1 MPIDFLEKG
10 KESIGVKRKQMVGQ
24 TLTVQE
30 AYDQFKQ
37 NNLIKGLSEG
47 TLRYYESYS
56 RAFFTFLGDTA
67 QPLTAVT
74 KDTID
79 EYTLYLK
86 GKGTVTDTTVNT
98 ALRMVRAFLYF
109 CMGKGWIPRFSISQI
124 KVTQPVKEPY
134 TNDELA
140 KLLKKPDLKSC
151 TFARYRNWVIV
162 NFLLATGC
170 RAATLVNLRIMDI
183 GLSGGMVFF
192 RHMKARNQQAVP
204 LSKTIVQIL
213 AEYLTYR
220 KGQPSEPLFISEY
233 GNALRVDV
241 LESAIREYNHSC
253 GVEKTSLHLF
263 RHTYAKLF
271 IVAGGDPFR
280 LQKLLGHT
288 DLSMTK
294 RYVALYAD
302 DLKENYDA
310 FNPLE
315 QVSAATKRGTKK
327 KLA

>member
-1 MPIDFLEKG
+1 M
-10 KESIGVKRKQMVGQ
+10 KRKQM
-24 TLTVQE
+24 TEKSLTVQE
-30 AYDQFKQ
+30 AYDQFQ
-37 NNLIKGLSEG
+37 RYNLTKGLSAG
-47 TLRYYESYS
+47 TISYYESYS
-56 RAFFTFLGDTA
+56 RVFFTFLRDTG
-67 QPLTAVT
+67 QPLSSIT

-79 EYTLYLK
+79 DYTLYLK
-86 GKGTVTDTTVNT
+86 GRDTVKDTTVNT
-98 ALRMVRAFLYF
+98 ALRMVRAFLYY
-109 CMGKGWIPRFSISQI
+109 CMERGWMSRFTISQI

-140 KLLKKPDLKSC
+140 RLLKKPDLKSC

-170 RAATLVNLRIMDI
+170 RASTLVNLRIADVD
-183 GLSGGMVFF
+183 LGGGTVFF
-192 RHMKARNQQAVP
+192 RHMKARNQQTVP
-204 LSKTIVQIL
+204 LSKTITQIL
-213 AEYLTYR
+213 EEYLTYR
-220 KGQPSEPLFISEY
+220 DGQPTELLFISEY

-241 LESAIREYNHSC
+241 LENAIREYNHSC
-253 GVEKTSLHLF
+253 GVNKTSLHLF

-271 IVAGGDPFR
+271 IMAGGDPFR

-315 QVSAATKRGTKK
+315 QMTAAKRQGTRK

>member
-1 MPIDFLEKG
+1 M
-10 KESIGVKRKQMVGQ
+10 KRKKMVEKS
-24 TLTVQE
+24 LTVQE
-30 AYDQFKQ
+30 AYDQFQ
-37 NNLIKGLSEG
+37 RYNLTKGLSEG
-47 TLRYYESYS
+47 TVRYYESYS
-56 RAFFTFLGDTA
+56 RAFFKFLGDTG
-67 QPLTAVT
+67 QPLAEVT
-74 KDTID
+74 KATVDD
-79 EYTLYLK
+79 YTLYLK
-86 GKGTVTDTTVNT
+86 GKATVTDTTVNT

-109 CMGKGWIPRFSISQI
+109 CMEQGWIPHFNVPQI
-124 KVTQPVKEPY
+124 RAAQPVKEPY
-134 TNDELA
+134 TNDELV

-183 GLSGGMVFF
+183 DLSGGTAFF
-192 RHMKARNQQAVP
+192 RHMKAGNQQAVP
-204 LSKTIVQIL
+204 LSKTIVHIL
-213 AEYLTYR
+213 EEYLPYR
-220 KGQPSEPLFISEY
+220 NGQPSEPLFISEY

-271 IVAGGDPFR
+271 IMAGGDPFR

-288 DLSMTK
+288 DFAMTK

-302 DLKENYDA
+302 DLKENYDS

-315 QVSAATKRGTKK
+315 QVTAGQKRGVKR

>member
-1 MPIDFLEKG
+1 MIEK
-10 KESIGVKRKQMVGQ
+10 S
-24 TLTVQE
+24 LTVQE
-30 AYDQFKQ
+30 AYDQFQ
-37 NNLIKGLSEG
+37 RYNLTKGLSEG
-47 TLRYYESYS
+47 TIRYYESYS
-56 RAFFTFLGDTA
+56 RAFFKFLGDTS
-67 QPLTAVT
+67 QPLTEVT
-74 KDTID
+74 KDTVD
-79 EYTLYLK
+79 EYILYLK
-86 GKGTVTDTTVNT
+86 GKDTVTDTTVNT

-109 CMGKGWIPRFSISQI
+109 CMERSWIPRFTISQI
-124 KVTQPVKEPY
+124 KAVQPVKEPY

-183 GLSGGMVFF
+183 DLSGGTAFF

-204 LSKTIVQIL
+204 LSKTIVHIL
-213 AEYLTYR
+213 EEYLSYR
-220 KGQPSEPLFISEY
+220 NGQPNEPLFISEY

-271 IVAGGDPFR
+271 IMAGGDPFR

-302 DLKENYDA
+302 DLKENYDT

-315 QVSAATKRGTKK
+315 QVTAGQKRGAKR

>member
-1 MPIDFLEKG
+1 M
-10 KESIGVKRKQMVGQ
+10 KRKKMAEKS
-24 TLTVQE
+24 LTVQE
-30 AYDQFKQ
+30 AYDQFQ
-37 NNLIKGLSEG
+37 RYNLTKGLSEG
-47 TLRYYESYS
+47 TIRYYESYS
-56 RAFFTFLGDTA
+56 RAFFKFLGDTG
-67 QPLTAVT
+67 QPLTEVT
-74 KDTID
+74 KDTVD
-79 EYTLYLK
+79 DYTLYLK
-86 GKGTVTDTTVNT
+86 GKDTVTDTTVNT

-109 CMGKGWIPRFSISQI
+109 CMERGWMPRFTISQI
-124 KVTQPVKEPY
+124 RAAQPVKEPY

-183 GLSGGMVFF
+183 DLSGGTAFF

-213 AEYLTYR
+213 EEYLPYR
-220 KGQPSEPLFISEY
+220 NGQPNEPLFISEY

-271 IVAGGDPFR
+271 IMAGGDPFR

-302 DLKENYDA
+302 DLKENYDS

-315 QVSAATKRGTKK
+315 QVTAGQKRGVKR

>member
-1 MPIDFLEKG
+1 M
-10 KESIGVKRKQMVGQ
+10 KRKKMAEKS
-24 TLTVQE
+24 LTVRE
-30 AYDQFKQ
+30 AYDQFQ
-37 NNLIKGLSEG
+37 RYNLTKGLSEG
-47 TLRYYESYS
+47 TIRYYESYS
-56 RAFFTFLGDTA
+56 RAFFKFLGDTD
-67 QPLTAVT
+67 QPLAEVT
-74 KDTID
+74 KDTVD
-79 EYTLYLK
+79 DYTLYLK
-86 GKGTVTDTTVNT
+86 GKDTVTDTTVNT

-109 CMGKGWIPRFSISQI
+109 CMERGWLPRFTISQI
-124 KVTQPVKEPY
+124 KAAQPVKEPY
-134 TNDELA
+134 TNNELA
-140 KLLKKPDLKSC
+140 KLLKKPDVKSC

-183 GLSGGMVFF
+183 DLSGGTAFF
-192 RHMKARNQQAVP
+192 RHMKAGNQQAVP
-204 LSKTIVQIL
+204 LSKTIAHIL
-213 AEYLTYR
+213 EEYLPYR
-220 KGQPSEPLFISEY
+220 NGQPNEPLFISEY

-271 IVAGGDPFR
+271 IMAGGDPFR

-302 DLKENYDA
+302 DLKENYDS

-315 QVSAATKRGTKK
+315 QVTAGQKRGVKR

>member
-1 MPIDFLEKG
+1 M
-10 KESIGVKRKQMVGQ
+10 KRKKMAEKS
-24 TLTVQE
+24 LTVRE
-30 AYDQFKQ
+30 AYDQFQ
-37 NNLIKGLSEG
+37 RYNLTKGLSEG
-47 TLRYYESYS
+47 TIRYYESYS
-56 RAFFTFLGDTA
+56 RAFFKFLGDTD
-67 QPLTAVT
+67 QPLAEVT
-74 KDTID
+74 KDTVD
-79 EYTLYLK
+79 DYTLYLK
-86 GKGTVTDTTVNT
+86 GKDTVTDTTVNT

-109 CMGKGWIPRFSISQI
+109 CMERDWLPRFTISQI
-124 KVTQPVKEPY
+124 KAAQPVKEPY

-140 KLLKKPDLKSC
+140 KLLKKPDVKSC

-183 GLSGGMVFF
+183 DLSGGTAFF
-192 RHMKARNQQAVP
+192 RHMKARSQQAVP

-213 AEYLTYR
+213 EEYLTYR
-220 KGQPSEPLFISEY
+220 NGQPNEPLFISEY

-271 IVAGGDPFR
+271 IMAGGDPFR

-294 RYVALYAD
+294 RDRKSV
-302 DLKENYDA
+302 
-310 FNPLE
+310 
-315 QVSAATKRGTKK
+315 V
-327 KLA
+327 

>member
-1 MPIDFLEKG
+1 MTG
-10 KESIGVKRKQMVGQ
+10 
-24 TLTVQE
+24 
-30 AYDQFKQ
+30 
-37 NNLIKGLSEG
+37 
-47 TLRYYESYS
+47 
-56 RAFFTFLGDTA
+56 
-67 QPLTAVT
+67 VT
-74 KDTID
+74 KDTVD
-79 EYTLYLK
+79 DYTLYLK
-86 GKGTVTDTTVNT
+86 AKDTVTDTTVNT

-109 CMGKGWIPRFSISQI
+109 CMERDWIPHFTISQI
-124 KVTQPVKEPY
+124 KAVQPVKEPY

-140 KLLKKPDLKSC
+140 KLLKKPDVKSC

-170 RAATLVNLRIMDI
+170 RAATLVNLCIMDI
-183 GLSGGMVFF
+183 DLSGGTAFF
-192 RHMKARNQQAVP
+192 RHMKAGNQQAVP

-213 AEYLTYR
+213 EEYLPYR
-220 KGQPSEPLFISEY
+220 NGQPAEPLFISEY

-271 IVAGGDPFR
+271 IMAGGDPFR

-315 QVSAATKRGTKK
+315 QVTAGQKRGVKR
-327 KLA
+327 KLS